1 MTFKLV
7 DIVAGSIATAVGTV
21 GLLIALFGKLGWKNI
36 NKDHKILNSNTQWS
50 NNI

>member
-1 MTFKLV
+1 MKLL
-7 DIVAGSIATAVGTV
+7 DEQLKQSLHGN
-21 GLLIALFGKLGWKNI
+21 FEEGWKNI